1 MKKTLALVLAVL
13 VALSMFSVATFA
25 ADDTAEDKLVKIT
38 FYNDD
43 GATIITVIEV
53 KPGTVFTT
61 KIPENPKAP
70 VAPEEGYKYIFK
82 GWRSSEDGELYA
94 TGNMNPASEDMSYTA
109 EFSAEKVK
117 KTQSLFKF
125 FETIFERI
133 NKIFE
138 YFAEIFRTDK

>member
-43 GATIITVIEV
+43 GATVITVIEV

-70 VAPEEGYKYIFK
+70 VAPEEGYKYTFK
-82 GWRSSEDGELYA
+82 GWRGSDGTLYHI
-94 TGNMNPASEDMSYTA
+94 GNMNPASEDMSYTA